1 MNGDDAAAS
10 IAAALGADELVF
22 VADVP
27 GVLEGGAVL
36 SSVDAAAIDALTACG
51 VVQGGMRAKLEAA
64 MLALRNGVR
73 RVRIAGLEGI
83 TDRSVGTVVS
93 SSTIGN
99 REHA

>member
-1 MNGDDAAAS
+1 MNGDDAAAA

-27 GVLEGGAVL
+27 GVLEDGTVL
-36 SSVDAAAIDALTACG
+36 RGIDTAAIAALVARG

-64 MLALRNGVR
+64 TMALRNGVR
-73 RVRIAGLEGI
+73 RVRVAGLAGI
-83 TDRSVGTVVS
+83 TDHSAGTVVS
-93 SSTIGN
+93 LTTTNS